1 MANQSHKISYPY
13 VSNDDRFIVLTVVNV
28 CPTIMG
34 FQNKLIAVKNCKS
47 IHDMSA
53 KGGIN
58 IFRNIFS
65 CAGSIP
71 RPISKI

>member
-1 MANQSHKISYPY
+1 MAKHYFYPY
-13 VSNDDRFIVLTVVNV
+13 VSNDDTFMLLTIVNV
-28 CPTIMG
+28 CPTIMR

-47 IHDMSA
+47 IYDMSA

-58 IFRNIFS
+58 VFRNIFS
-65 CAGSIP
+65 STGSIP